1 MRLSFILARI
11 TARSGAALWRSR
23 IVVLITVL
31 ALGALG
37 VYELTYAGPTVS
49 NGDCADTAMAAVTR
63 GDEASAHAAYACL
76 GPSMRNTSEDAFVAG
91 MQERGMAH
99 TQVSRVGDQKTKDGG
114 RIVFFTVEQQDT
126 AVGYI
131 VYLDPIGK
139 VIRVE

>member
-1 MRLSFILARI
+1 
-11 TARSGAALWRSR
+11 
-23 IVVLITVL
+23 
-31 ALGALG
+31 
-37 VYELTYAGPTVS
+37 
-49 NGDCADTAMAAVTR
+49 
-63 GDEASAHAAYACL
+63 
-76 GPSMRNTSEDAFVAG
+76 